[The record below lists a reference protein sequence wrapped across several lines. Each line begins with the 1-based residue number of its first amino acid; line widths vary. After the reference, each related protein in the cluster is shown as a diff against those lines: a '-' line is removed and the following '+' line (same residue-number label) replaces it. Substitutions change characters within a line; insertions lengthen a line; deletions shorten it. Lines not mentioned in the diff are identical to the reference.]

1 MNTGKPAVARLAFAS
16 IAGTALEY
24 YDFAV
29 YNTLAALVFNKLFFP
44 GVDPLA
50 GTLLAFATFWVGYL
64 SRPFGGMLFGH
75 LGDRRGRRFVLV
87 TTLLIMGVTTCAIG
101 LLPTYDRIGV
111 LAPVLLVTLRFVQGM
126 ALGGEWAGAVLLS
139 MEHGS
144 DAQRG
149 RNAAFAQMGPP
160 LGVLLATGT
169 IALVTRL
176 MSDDEL
182 LDWGWRV
189 PLLASAVLVLFG
201 LWVRRGVPETPQFRE
216 LQQNSHRQA
225 PLGAVLEGHW
235 RALLVAGGSRFGP
248 DVQYSLISA
257 FALTYISTILGLSKT
272 LGTAALAVGAACSAV
287 FVLVAGTLSDRFG
300 RRTVYGVGVVATL
313 VWLCLLFPM
322 LDSKSTVLIVAAVA
336 SGFIVHAF
344 MYGPQ
349 AAFIAEQFPTQ
360 VRYAGASLAYTFA
373 GVFAGGLAPFAFTAL
388 YKAYGKTVMVVLY
401 TVVALCITALA
412 LKLAPR
418 ASAARD

>member
-101 LLPTYDRIGV
+101 LLPTYERIGM

-216 LQQNSHRQA
+216 LQQSTHRQA
-225 PLGAVLEGHW
+225 PLGAVLKGHW

-300 RRTVYGVGVVATL
+300 RRTVYGVGVVATV

-322 LDSKSTVLIVAAVA
+322 LDSKSTVLIVTAVA

-388 YKAYGKTVMVVLY
+388 YRAYGKTVMVVLY
-401 TVVALCITALA
+401 TVAALCITALA

-418 ASAARD
+418 ASSPRD

>member
-1 MNTGKPAVARLAFAS
+1 
-16 IAGTALEY
+16 
-24 YDFAV
+24 
-29 YNTLAALVFNKLFFP
+29 
-44 GVDPLA
+44 
-50 GTLLAFATFWVGYL
+50 
-64 SRPFGGMLFGH
+64 
-75 LGDRRGRRFVLV
+75 
-87 TTLLIMGVTTCAIG
+87 
-101 LLPTYDRIGV
+101 
-111 LAPVLLVTLRFVQGM
+111 
-126 ALGGEWAGAVLLS
+126 
-139 MEHGS
+139 
-144 DAQRG
+144 
-149 RNAAFAQMGPP
+149 
-160 LGVLLATGT
+160 
-169 IALVTRL
+169 
-176 MSDDEL
+176 
-182 LDWGWRV
+182 
-189 PLLASAVLVLFG
+189 VLFG

-216 LQQNSHRQA
+216 LQQSTHRQA
-225 PLGAVLEGHW
+225 PLGAVLKGHW

-300 RRTVYGVGVVATL
+300 RRTVYGVGVVATV

-388 YKAYGKTVMVVLY
+388 YRAYGKTVMVVLY
-401 TVVALCITALA
+401 TVAALCITALA

-418 ASAARD
+418 ASSPRD